1 MQLRI
6 ENQLSYYF
14 NKNPLCLQN
23 VPGNISEGKWGGGES
38 RYSNLCKH
46 LYFVFKHI

>member
-23 VPGNISEGKWGGGES
+23 VPGNISEGKWGGGGV
-38 RYSNLCKH
+38 K
-46 LYFVFKHI
+46 IQ